1 MPVRIYALAKE
12 LSLDSKDLVD
22 LVKKAGITGK
32 GSALASLTDDE
43 AEQVR
48 TSILGASKA
57 VPKALPAAPAA
68 KEVPA
73 QPVAPVRDLDR
84 GSLRRPP
91 SIQIGRPQ
99 TRQSTP
105 SETNAP
111 RRPAPILR
119 APVLKP
125 AEPTPPPVRP
135 PEPTSPKPEVRL
147 RDVVPS
153 RPAVRPVDVPTASVT
168 PPAASASPSSPSVP
182 RSPVTPSS
190 PSAPSNPSSP
200 GSPSSS
206 GSTVPPRAPSP
217 VGGSGMA
224 SRIADRMGSNSV
236 GRVVPN
242 RPGEPVR
249 REGLAG
255 IGKMRSLDRSTV
267 RSATGEP
274 SEAAKARKREPR
286 IKVNLAQLPNA
297 PAPIAPIATGG
308 PAQKPDIKLT
318 RDVIEGHKQGMK
330 APLARLEQDDAE
342 RKRTKKEKE
351 TAVVGEFA
359 GRKKVV
365 EEEEKPRG
373 KKGLAG
379 MASARAE
386 RARGGGGRRVIGSSD
401 ERPYSR
407 RSRPRIRRKGT
418 NTAAPRK
425 ERVQLELPC
434 SVRNFCETA
443 GVAMSDVMKTL
454 MGMGM
459 MININSEMT
468 LETAVLIATELNLDI
483 ELKAAESLEDEL
495 ITGIEDQQDT
505 AESLVPRAPIV
516 TFLGHVDHGKTS
528 LLDYLMGIN
537 VAKGEAGGITQH
549 IRSYHVAKGERGVTF
564 VDTPGHE
571 AFTEMRARG
580 ANVTDIAVV
589 VVAVDD
595 GIMPQTEEAIS
606 HAKAADVPI
615 VVALNKIDLAGVD
628 INRVMTQLT
637 EHGLTPSEWGGDV
650 EVVRTS
656 ATTGEGMDD
665 LLETL
670 MTVAELHEYSANPN
684 RSALGVCLESEQ
696 HGSRGVVAQMVVQN
710 GTLRVGDIIVCGPA
724 HGRVRAMQN
733 TLTKKPMKEAG
744 PSIPVSVTGLD
755 TPPGAGDRFH
765 VLKDITQAREIA
777 GSREDESSRQS
788 LSGITTKVSFD
799 SFQDLLAGGNLAGVE
814 RARLNLIIRAD
825 ARGSLEAIDK
835 ELSKFDHPEVEIRVL
850 QRAVGGI
857 TLADA
862 TLASASDAVI
872 LGFNVIPDEKAR
884 QLADQR
890 NIEIRRYSVIYK
902 LTDDIKM
909 MIEGRLKPEERVVEL
924 GRALV
929 KQVFSISRV
938 GTIAGCYV
946 MQGSIIR
953 NCRIRVSR
961 DQRVIG
967 DYQLDT
973 LRRIKEDVK
982 EVPRGMECGIRL
994 SGFNDIKQDDVL
1006 EAYRIEQ
1013 VARKLE

>member
-12 LSLDSKDLVD
+12 LDLDSKDLVD

-32 GSALASLTDDE
+32 GSALASLSDE
-43 AEQVR
+43 EAQQVR
-48 TSILGASKA
+48 DNLSSVSKPA
-57 VPKALPAAPAA
+57 PKLPPSAPATKAAP
-68 KEVPA
+68 P

-84 GSLRRPP
+84 SSTRRPP
-91 SIQIGRPQ
+91 AIQIGRPQ
-99 TRQSTP
+99 TRQS
-105 SETNAP
+105 AP
-111 RRPAPILR
+111 AEPAALKRPAPVLR

-125 AEPTPPPVRP
+125 TTATPPPP
-135 PEPTSPKPEVRL
+135 AIESTSPKPEVRL
-147 RDVVPS
+147 RDVVPPRES
-153 RPAVRPVDVPTASVT
+153 KKPATSPTT
-168 PPAASASPSSPSVP
+168 PAASAI
-182 RSPVTPSS
+182 TPPPKKS
-190 PSAPSNPSSP
+190 
-200 GSPSSS
+200 GESS
-206 GSTVPPRAPSP
+206 GD
-217 VGGSGMA
+217 MA
-224 SRIADRMGSNSV
+224 SRIADRMASNSA

-249 REGLAG
+249 REALGG
-255 IGKMRSLDRSTV
+255 GGKMRSLDRSTL
-267 RSATGEP
+267 RADGEKP

-297 PAPIAPIATGG
+297 PAPTAPLSTSR

-330 APLARLEQDDAE
+330 APLARLEKDDAD
-342 RKRTKKEKE
+342 RKRNKKEKE
-351 TAVVGEFA
+351 AAAAAVVEGP
-359 GRKKVV
+359 GRKRIV
-365 EEEEKPRG
+365 EDDEKPR

-379 MASARAE
+379 MASVRSE
-386 RARGGGGRRVIGSSD
+386 RNRGGGGRRVIGTSD
-401 ERPYSR
+401 TDRPTMR
-407 RSRPRIRRKGT
+407 RNRPRIRRKGT

-425 ERVQLELPC
+425 ERVQLALPC
-434 SVRNFCETA
+434 TVRSFCEA
-443 GVAMSDVMKTL
+443 SGVSMSDVMKTL

-459 MININSEMT
+459 MININSQMT
-468 LETAVLIATELNLDI
+468 LETAELIAAELSLEI
-483 ELKAAESLEDEL
+483 ELKASESLEDEL
-495 ITGIEDQQDT
+495 ITEIEEQQDE
-505 AESLVPRAPIV
+505 AESLVARAPIV

-528 LLDYLMGIN
+528 LLDYLIGIN

-549 IRSYHVAKGERGVTF
+549 IRAYSVDKDGRRVTF

-580 ANVTDIAVV
+580 ANVTDIAVI
-589 VVAVDD
+589 VVAADD
-595 GIMPQTEEAIS
+595 GVMPQTEEAIS
-606 HAKAADVPI
+606 HAKAAEVPI
-615 VVALNKIDLAGVD
+615 VVVLNKIDLQGID
-628 INRVMTQLT
+628 INRIMTQLT

-650 EVVRTS
+650 EVVKTS
-656 ATTGEGMDD
+656 AMTGEGMDE

-670 MTVAELHEYSANPN
+670 LTVAELNEYSANPN

-696 HGSRGVVAQMVVQN
+696 HGDKGVVAKMVILN

-724 HGRVRAMQN
+724 HGRVRSMHD
-733 TLTKKPMKEAG
+733 TLTNKPIAQAG
-744 PSIPVSVTGLD
+744 PSVPVSLTGLD

-777 GSREDESSRQS
+777 GNREDENSRQS

-799 SFQDLLAGGNLAGVE
+799 SFQSMLAGGTLGAE
-814 RARLNLIIRAD
+814 QRARLNLIIRAD

-890 NIEIRRYSVIYK
+890 NIEIRRYNVIYK
-902 LTDDIKM
+902 LTDDIRM

-929 KQVFSISRV
+929 KQVFTISRV

-946 MQGSIIR
+946 AQGSIQR
-953 NCRIRVSR
+953 GCRIRVSR

-994 SGFNDIKQDDVL
+994 QGFNDIKQDDVL
-1006 EAYRIEQ
+1006 EAYRIEE

>member
-43 AEQVR
+43 ADQVR
-48 TSILGASKA
+48 NSISSASKA
-57 VPKALPAAPAA
+57 APKAPTAAPVT
-68 KEVPA
+68 KESPT

-84 GSLRRPP
+84 SAMRRPP

-99 TRQSTP
+99 TRQSSP
-105 SETNAP
+105 SDGGANK
-111 RRPAPILR
+111 RPAPVLR

-125 AEPTPPPVRP
+125 AEPTPAPAKPV
-135 PEPTSPKPEVRL
+135 EPSSPKPEVRL
-147 RDVVPS
+147 RDVMPS
-153 RPAVRPVDVPTASVT
+153 QPGSKPVDAGSKPSEEARQPVEEAKT
-168 PPAASASPSSPSVP
+168 PPAPPASAP
-182 RSPVTPSS
+182 
-190 PSAPSNPSSP
+190 A
-200 GSPSSS
+200 
-206 GSTVPPRAPSP
+206 PRAESKDPAP
-217 VGGSGMA
+217 AADSGMA
-224 SRIADRMGSNSV
+224 SRIADRMASNSG

-249 REGLAG
+249 REGLG
-255 IGKMRSLDRSTV
+255 GGGKMRSLDRA
-267 RSATGEP
+267 SARTGSGKP
-274 SEAAKARKREPR
+274 NDAAKARKREPR

-297 PAPIAPIATGG
+297 PAPAAPISTTG

-330 APLARLEQDDAE
+330 APLARLEKDDAE

-359 GRKKVV
+359 GRKKII
-365 EEEEKPRG
+365 EEDDKPRG

-386 RARGGGGRRVIGSSD
+386 RARGGGGRRVIGNSD
-401 ERPYSR
+401 DRSYSR
-407 RSRPRIRRKGT
+407 RNRPRIRRKGT

-434 SVRNFCETA
+434 SVRSFCEA
-443 GVAMSDVMKTL
+443 SGVAMSDVMKTL

-459 MININSEMT
+459 MININSEMD
-468 LETAVLIATELNLDI
+468 LETAELIATELNLEI

-495 ITGIEDQQDT
+495 ITEIEEQEDN
-505 AESLVPRAPIV
+505 AESLVARAPIV

-528 LLDYLMGIN
+528 LLDSLIGID
-537 VAKGEAGGITQH
+537 VVKGEAGGITQH
-549 IRSYHVAKGERGVTF
+549 IRAYHITKGDRGVTF

-580 ANVTDIAVV
+580 ANVTDIAVI
-589 VVAVDD
+589 VVAADD

-606 HAKAADVPI
+606 HAKAAEVPI
-615 VVALNKIDLAGVD
+615 VVALNKVDLAGVD

-650 EVVRTS
+650 EVVKTS
-656 ATTGEGMDD
+656 AMTGEGMDD

-670 MTVAELHEYSANPN
+670 MTVAELHEYSANPD

-696 HGSRGVVAQMVVQN
+696 HGDKGVVAKVVVQN

-724 HGRVRAMQN
+724 HGRVRAMHD
-733 TLTKKPMKEAG
+733 TLTNKPITEAG
-744 PSIPVSVTGLD
+744 PSVPVSLTGLD

-765 VLKDITQAREIA
+765 VLKDITQARQIA
-777 GSREDESSRQS
+777 GSREDEYSRQS

-799 SFQDLLAGGNLAGVE
+799 SFQDLLAGGNLAGEE
-814 RARLNLIIRAD
+814 RAKLNLIIRAD

-902 LTDDIKM
+902 LTDDIRM
-909 MIEGRLKPEERVVEL
+909 MIEGRLKPEERIVEL

-946 MQGSIIR
+946 AQGSIVR
-953 NCRIRVSR
+953 GCRIRVSR

-967 DYQLDT
+967 DYPLDT

-1013 VARKLE
+1013 VARKLEASF

>member
-48 TSILGASKA
+48 SSISSASKA
-57 VPKALPAAPAA
+57 AAKASPSAPAA
-68 KEVPA
+68 KESPA

-84 GSLRRPP
+84 GNTRRPAA
-91 SIQIGRPQ
+91 IQVGRPQ
-99 TRQSTP
+99 SRQSAPAEKSTP
-105 SETNAP
+105 TEKTAPAETTAP
-111 RRPAPILR
+111 NDGGASKRPAPVLR
-119 APVLKP
+119 KPVLKP
-125 AEPTPPPVRP
+125 AEATPPPAE
-135 PEPTSPKPEVRL
+135 PEEPASPKPEVRL
-147 RDVVPS
+147 RDVVPAKEEKT
-153 RPAVRPVDVPTASVT
+153 PASSESKP
-168 PPAASASPSSPSVP
+168 PPAAPAAKKSDATSDADGPP
-182 RSPVTPSS
+182 
-190 PSAPSNPSSP
+190 APPA
-200 GSPSSS
+200 GD
-206 GSTVPPRAPSP
+206 
-217 VGGSGMA
+217 MA
-224 SRIADRMGSNSV
+224 SRIADRMASKSG

-249 REGLAG
+249 REGLSG
-255 IGKMRSLDRSTV
+255 GGKMRSLDRA
-267 RSATGEP
+267 SARGP
-274 SEAAKARKREPR
+274 GAGKPGDASKAKKREPR

-297 PAPIAPIATGG
+297 PAPKAPVASAG

-330 APLARLEQDDAE
+330 APLARLEKDDAE
-342 RKRTKKEKE
+342 RKRTKKEKDSGV
-351 TAVVGEFA
+351 TGDFA
-359 GRKKVV
+359 GRKKII
-365 EEEEKPRG
+365 EEDDKPRG

-386 RARGGGGRRVIGSSD
+386 RGRGGGGRRMIGAGD
-401 ERPYSR
+401 DRPYTR
-407 RSRPRIRRKGT
+407 RNRPRIRRKGT

-434 SVRNFCETA
+434 TVRSFCEA
-443 GVAMSDVMKTL
+443 SGVAMSDVMKTL

-459 MININSEMT
+459 MININSEMD
-468 LETAVLIATELNLDI
+468 LETAELIATELNLDI
-483 ELKAAESLEDEL
+483 ELKASESLEDEL
-495 ITGIEDQQDT
+495 ITGLEEQQDDE
-505 AESLVPRAPIV
+505 ESLVPRAPIV

-528 LLDYLMGIN
+528 LLDSLIGID
-537 VAKGEAGGITQH
+537 VVKGEAGGITQH
-549 IRSYHVAKGERGVTF
+549 IRAYHIEKGERGVTF

-580 ANVTDIAVV
+580 ANVTDIAVL
-589 VVAVDD
+589 VVAADD

-606 HAKAADVPI
+606 HAKAAEVPI

-628 INRVMTQLT
+628 ANRVMTQLT

-650 EVVRTS
+650 EVVKTS
-656 ATTGEGMDD
+656 ATSGEGMDE

-670 MTVAELHEYSANPN
+670 MTVAELHEYSANPD

-696 HGSRGVVAQMVVQN
+696 HGDKGVVAKLVIQN

-724 HGRVRAMQN
+724 HGRVRSLHN
-733 TLTKKPMKEAG
+733 TLTNKPITEAG
-744 PSIPVSVTGLD
+744 PSEPVSLTGLD

-765 VLKDITQAREIA
+765 VLKDIAQAREIA

-799 SFQDLLAGGNLAGVE
+799 SFQDLLAGGNLAGE
-814 RARLNLIIRAD
+814 DRAKLNLIIRAD

-872 LGFNVIPDEKAR
+872 LGFNVIPDDKAR

-902 LTDDIKM
+902 LTDDIRM

-938 GTIAGCYV
+938 GTIAGSYV
-946 MQGSIIR
+946 MQGSIQR
-953 NCRIRVSR
+953 GCRIRVSR

-994 SGFNDIKQDDVL
+994 AGFNDIKQDDVL

>member
-12 LSLDSKDLVD
+12 LDLDSKDLVD

-32 GSALASLTDDE
+32 GSALASLSDDE
-43 AEQVR
+43 AQQVR
-48 TSILGASKA
+48 DSISSASKA
-57 VPKALPAAPAA
+57 APKAAPAA
-68 KEVPA
+68 TATKEAPT

-84 GSLRRPP
+84 ASTRRPAA
-91 SIQIGRPQ
+91 IQIGRPKS
-99 TRQSTP
+99 RESAP
-105 SETNAP
+105 AEAPETK
-111 RRPAPILR
+111 RPAPVLR
-119 APVLKP
+119 TPVLKP
-125 AEPTPPPVRP
+125 AEPTPPPATP
-135 PEPTSPKPEVRL
+135 AEPSSPKPEVRL
-147 RDVVPS
+147 KDVM
-153 RPAVRPVDVPTASVT
+153 PAARTDKPAQQESAPKAPTAKAPAPKPSGSENA
-168 PPAASASPSSPSVP
+168 PAAPA
-182 RSPVTPSS
+182 
-190 PSAPSNPSSP
+190 
-200 GSPSSS
+200 G
-206 GSTVPPRAPSP
+206 
-217 VGGSGMA
+217 GMA
-224 SRIADRMGSNSV
+224 SRIADRMASNSG

-249 REGLAG
+249 REALTGG
-255 IGKMRSLDRSTV
+255 GKMRSLDRAST
-267 RSATGEP
+267 RAGGEKP
-274 SEAAKARKREPR
+274 ADGAKARKREPR
-286 IKVNLAQLPNA
+286 IKVNLAQLPSA
-297 PAPIAPIATGG
+297 PAPAAPVSSTG

-330 APLARLEQDDAE
+330 APLARLEKDDAE
-342 RKRTKKEKE
+342 KKRNKKES
-351 TAVVGEFA
+351 AVVGEFA
-359 GRKKVV
+359 GRKKIVD
-365 EEEEKPRG
+365 EDEKPRG

-386 RARGGGGRRVIGSSD
+386 RARGGGGRRVIGNSD
-401 ERPYSR
+401 NDRGHMR
-407 RSRPRIRRKGT
+407 RNRPRIRRKGT

-434 SVRNFCETA
+434 TVRSFCEA
-443 GVAMSDVMKTL
+443 SGVAMSDVMKTL

-459 MININSEMT
+459 MININSEMD
-468 LETAVLIATELNLDI
+468 LETAELIATELGIDI

-495 ITGIEDQQDT
+495 ITEIETLEDT

-528 LLDYLMGIN
+528 LLDYLIGIN
-537 VAKGEAGGITQH
+537 VVKGEAGGITQH
-549 IRSYHVAKGERGVTF
+549 IRAYNVEKDGRGVTF

-580 ANVTDIAVV
+580 ANVTDIAVL
-589 VVAVDD
+589 VVAADD

-606 HAKAADVPI
+606 HAKAAEVPI
-615 VVALNKIDLAGVD
+615 VVALNKIDLEGVD
-628 INRVMTQLT
+628 ANRVMTQLT

-650 EVVRTS
+650 EIVKTS
-656 ATTGEGMDD
+656 ATTGEGMDE

-670 MTVAELHEYSANPN
+670 LTVAELNEYSANPN

-696 HGSRGVVAQMVVQN
+696 HGDKGVVAKLVVQN

-724 HGRVRAMQN
+724 HGRVRSLHD
-733 TLTKKPMKEAG
+733 TLTGKPITEAG
-744 PSIPVSVTGLD
+744 PSTPVSLTGLD

-765 VLKDITQAREIA
+765 VLKDISQAREIA

-799 SFQDLLAGGNLAGVE
+799 SFQDMLAGGTLGGEE
-814 RARLNLIIRAD
+814 RAKLNLIIRAD

-835 ELSKFDHPEVEIRVL
+835 ELSKFDHPEVELRVL

-890 NIEIRRYSVIYK
+890 NIEIRRYNVIYK
-902 LTDDIKM
+902 LTDDIRM

-929 KQVFSISRV
+929 KQVFTISRV

-946 MQGSIIR
+946 AQGSIVR
-953 NCRIRVSR
+953 GCRIRVSR
-961 DQRVIG
+961 DGRVIG
-967 DYQLDT
+967 EYPLDT

-1006 EAYRIEQ
+1006 EAYRIEE
-1013 VARKLE
+1013 VARKLD

>member
-12 LSLDSKDLVD
+12 LDLDSKDLVD

-43 AEQVR
+43 ARQVR
-48 TSILGASKA
+48 DSISSASKA
-57 VPKALPAAPAA
+57 APKPAPAA
-68 KEVPA
+68 TATKEAPT

-84 GSLRRPP
+84 SSLRRPP
-91 SIQIGRPQ
+91 AIQLGRPK
-99 TRQSTP
+99 TRESAP
-105 SETNAP
+105 PESSEP
-111 RRPAPILR
+111 KRPAPVLR

-125 AEPTPPPVRP
+125 AAPPRPAEPA
-135 PEPTSPKPEVRL
+135 EPSSPKPEVRL
-147 RDVVPS
+147 KDVM
-153 RPAVRPVDVPTASVT
+153 PAARQDKPASQEPAAGAPAAQT
-168 PPAASASPSSPSVP
+168 PAPKPPASGNEQGASPA
-182 RSPVTPSS
+182 
-190 PSAPSNPSSP
+190 APA
-200 GSPSSS
+200 G
-206 GSTVPPRAPSP
+206 
-217 VGGSGMA
+217 GMA
-224 SRIADRMGSNSV
+224 SRIADRMASNSG

-249 REGLAG
+249 REMHTGG
-255 IGKMRSLDRSTV
+255 GKMRSLDRTSG
-267 RSATGEP
+267 RSGGDKPAEGG
-274 SEAAKARKREPR
+274 KARKREPR
-286 IKVNLAQLPNA
+286 IKVNLAQLPSA
-297 PAPIAPIATGG
+297 PAPTAPVSNTG

-330 APLARLEQDDAE
+330 APLARLEKDDAE
-342 RKRTKKEKE
+342 KKRVKKEG
-351 TAVVGEFA
+351 TAVGDFA
-359 GRKKVV
+359 GRKKIVD
-365 EEEEKPRG
+365 EDEKPRG

-386 RARGGGGRRVIGSSD
+386 RARGGGGRRVIGTGDNDRSQM
-401 ERPYSR
+401 R
-407 RSRPRIRRKGT
+407 RNRPRIRRKGT

-434 SVRNFCETA
+434 TVRTFCEA
-443 GVAMSDVMKTL
+443 SGVSMSDVMKTL

-459 MININSEMT
+459 MININSEMD
-468 LETAVLIATELNLDI
+468 LETAELIATELGVDI

-495 ITGIEDQQDT
+495 ITEIETQEDT

-528 LLDYLMGIN
+528 LLDYLININ
-537 VAKGEAGGITQH
+537 VARGEAGGITQH
-549 IRSYHVAKGERGVTF
+549 IRAYNVDKDGRSVTF

-580 ANVTDIAVV
+580 ANVTDIAVL
-589 VVAVDD
+589 VVAADD

-606 HAKAADVPI
+606 HAKAAEVPI
-615 VVALNKIDLAGVD
+615 VVALNKIDLEGVD
-628 INRVMTQLT
+628 ANRVMTQLT

-650 EVVRTS
+650 EVVKTS
-656 ATTGEGMDD
+656 ATTGEGMDE

-670 MTVAELHEYSANPN
+670 LTIAELNEFSANPE
-684 RSALGVCLESEQ
+684 RSAYGVCLEAEQ
-696 HGSRGVVAQMVVQN
+696 HGDKGVVAKMVVQN

-724 HGRVRAMQN
+724 HGRVRALQN
-733 TLTKKPMKEAG
+733 PLTGKTITEAG
-744 PSIPVSVTGLD
+744 PSMPVSLTGLD

-777 GSREDESSRQS
+777 GSREDEFSRQS

-799 SFQDLLAGGNLAGVE
+799 TFQDMLAGGTLGGEE
-814 RARLNLIIRAD
+814 RAKLNLIIRAD

-835 ELSKFDHPEVEIRVL
+835 ELSKFDHPEVELRVL

-857 TLADA
+857 SLADV

-872 LGFNVIPDEKAR
+872 LGFNVIPDDKAR

-890 NIEIRRYSVIYK
+890 DIEIRRYNVIYK
-902 LTDDIKM
+902 LTDDIRM

-946 MQGSIIR
+946 AQGSIVR
-953 NCRIRVSR
+953 GCRIRVSR
-961 DQRVIG
+961 DGRVIG
-967 DYQLDT
+967 EYPLDT

-1006 EAYRIEQ
+1006 EAYRIEE
-1013 VARKLE
+1013 VARKLD